1 MKKLPP
7 FSFDRRG
14 YIIVVLNAL
23 LAIGLTVASL
33 GFVRP
38 VNCQRFCDAPRGI
51 PCAPGACRNGEQRA
65 GLPLPVLV
73 DSSGG
78 ESPLSGWGKL
88 GPEDVPNPVTFI
100 FDVFFY
106 GVLLTFA
113 GYLITITRRREKPVE
128 RITIIL
134 PLAVVLL
141 GLLGGLASYWPYLTR

>member
-1 MKKLPP
+1 MKNLPL
-7 FSFDRRG
+7 FSLDRRVN
-14 YIIVVLNAL
+14 IIGVLNAL
-23 LAIGLTVASL
+23 LAIGLTVASP

-38 VNCQRFCDAPRGI
+38 VNCERFCDAPRGI

-78 ESPLSGWGKL
+78 ELPISGWGVL

-113 GYLITITRRREKPVE
+113 GYIITITRRREKLEDRLAIV
-128 RITIIL
+128 L

>member
-1 MKKLPP
+1 MKNLPL
-7 FSFDRRG
+7 FSLNRRG
-14 YIIVVLNAL
+14 CIIGVLNVL

-38 VNCQRFCDAPRGI
+38 VNCQRFCDTSKQI
-51 PCAPGACRNGEQRA
+51 PCSPGACRNGEQRA

-78 ESPLSGWGKL
+78 ESPLSGWGNL

-113 GYLITITRRREKPVE
+113 GYIITILRRREKQVE
-128 RITIIL
+128 RIKIVL

>member
-1 MKKLPP
+1 MKNLPL
-7 FSFDRRG
+7 FSFNRRG
-14 YIIVVLNAL
+14 CIIGVLSVL

-38 VNCQRFCDAPRGI
+38 VNCQHFCDAPRGI
-51 PCAPGACRNGEQRA
+51 PCPSGACRNGEQRA
-65 GLPLPVLV
+65 GLPMPVLV

-78 ESPLSGWGKL
+78 ESPTSGWGVL
-88 GPEDVPNPVTFI
+88 GPEDVPNPVTFS

-113 GYLITITRRREKPVE
+113 GYLITILRRREKPE
-128 RITIIL
+128 DRLTIVL
-134 PLAVVLL
+134 PLAGVLL